1 MEKVKG
7 RGRTN
12 SKSKGENPMIS
23 GMYSAISALSAFGK
37 RMGVIADNVANVESD
52 GFKKSRALMQEQE
65 PGGVRV
71 TISRVETAGPRVVE
85 ETTEGLEERELSN
98 VNLEQ
103 EIPDALLTEKM
114 FTANT
119 KVVKTEEEMIGS
131 VLDIIG

>member
-1 MEKVKG
+1 
-7 RGRTN
+7 
-12 SKSKGENPMIS
+12 MIS
-23 GMYSAISALSAFGK
+23 GMHSAISALSAFGK

>member
-1 MEKVKG
+1 MDKVKG
-7 RGRTN
+7 RGRRN
-12 SKSKGENPMIS
+12 SKSKGETPMIS

-71 TISRVETAGPRVVE
+71 TISRVETPGPRVAE

-103 EIPDALLTEKM
+103 EIPNALLTEKM

>member
-7 RGRTN
+7 RGRRN
-12 SKSKGENPMIS
+12 SKSKGETPMIS
-23 GMYSAISALSAFGK
+23 GMTSAISALSAFGK

>member
-7 RGRTN
+7 RGRRN
-12 SKSKGENPMIS
+12 SKSKGETPMIS
-23 GMYSAISALSAFGK
+23 GMTSAISALSAFGK

-103 EIPDALLTEKM
+103 EIPGALLTEKM